1 MRRTYPQIIGAMH
14 RRWEKRAGVL
24 LRPNVEEDRMKIEKE
39 FEHLTEELL
48 QVGEMLR
55 GRRNFIKKGMITGA
69 ASAFAMLAANGLVLG
84 KDKDKDKMK
93 KGKGGGGEEGDLKTL
108 NVALGLEYQAIYAY
122 HVAAGTG
129 LLSDAVKPVA
139 LLFLSQHEEH
149 ASIEE
154 TTIKKLGGTPVA
166 KMEKYDLGDLSGI
179 KSEKDLLAFAL
190 GLENTA
196 AVTYL
201 KVAGTFMNKDLIP
214 VVAGIGANEAQH
226 AALLRQAIGEN
237 PVPKAVVG

>member
-1 MRRTYPQIIGAMH
+1 
-14 RRWEKRAGVL
+14 
-24 LRPNVEEDRMKIEKE
+24 MKIEKE
-39 FEHLTEELL
+39 FEHLTEQLL
-48 QVGEMLR
+48 EVGEMLR
-55 GRRNFIKKGMITGA
+55 GRRHFIKAGMITGA
-69 ASAFAMLAANGLVLG
+69 ASAFAMMAANGIVLG
-84 KDKDKDKMK
+84 KEKDKGK

-129 LLSDAVKPVA
+129 LLSEAVKPVA

-154 TTIKKLGGTPVA
+154 TTIKKMGGTPVA
-166 KMEKYDLGDLSGI
+166 KQEKYDLGDLSGI
-179 KSEKDLLAFAL
+179 KTEKDLLAFAL
-190 GLENTA
+190 GLEQQA

-201 KVAGTFMNKDLIP
+201 KVAGTFMNRDLIP
-214 VVAGIGANEAQH
+214 VVSGIGANEAQH

>member
-1 MRRTYPQIIGAMH
+1 
-14 RRWEKRAGVL
+14 
-24 LRPNVEEDRMKIEKE
+24 MKIEKD
-39 FEHLTEELL
+39 FEHLTEELME
-48 QVGEMLR
+48 VGEMLR
-55 GRRNFIKKGMITGA
+55 GRRNFIKAGMITGA
-69 ASAFAMLAANGLVLG
+69 ASAFAMAAANGMAFG

-93 KGKGGGGEEGDLKTL
+93 KGKGGGGDEDVKIL

-129 LLSDAVKPVA
+129 LLSEGTKKVA

-154 TTIKKLGGTPVA
+154 TTIKKMGGTPVA

-179 KSEKDLLAFAL
+179 KTEKDVLSFAL
-190 GLENTA
+190 GLEQQA

-201 KVAGTFMNKDLIP
+201 KVAGNFMTKELIP

-226 AALLRQAIGEN
+226 AALLRFAMGEAN